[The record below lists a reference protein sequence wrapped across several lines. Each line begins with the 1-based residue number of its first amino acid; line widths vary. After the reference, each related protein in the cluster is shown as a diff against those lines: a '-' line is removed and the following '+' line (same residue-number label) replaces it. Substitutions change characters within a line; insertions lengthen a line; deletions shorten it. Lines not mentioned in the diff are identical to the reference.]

1 MAFEVLQ
8 YRIQHWLKA
17 VDEQSL
23 HSPSLF
29 QLYQI
34 LAKKNSASFDEIEK
48 IRKQLR
54 EDKQTIEVTDL
65 GAGSKMKLSNK
76 RKISSIA
83 KSSLNTAFWSETIF
97 NLIEHF
103 KPSTIVELGT
113 SLGINT
119 LYLAS
124 ANPNAKTISFE
135 GCPEIARIALSN
147 FNKFP
152 NLDIQIIQGNIDQT
166 LPLLLQKQADC
177 SFFYIDANH
186 TYEATKR
193 YFELIISNSTAD
205 SILIFDDIHWSS
217 GMHRAWQEI
226 VQHPKAQ
233 LSIDLFKIGLIFTNP
248 ELPKSQQVWEL
259 RRQSDSPKQDK

>member
-1 MAFEVLQ
+1 MAIEILQ

-34 LAKKNSASFDEIEK
+34 LAKKPSVSFDEIEK
-48 IRKQLR
+48 VRKQLL
-54 EDKQTIEVTDL
+54 ENNQTIEVTDL
-65 GAGSKMKLSNK
+65 GAGSKMKLSNS

-97 NLIEHF
+97 NLIDHF

-113 SLGINT
+113 SLGVNT

-124 ANPNAKTISFE
+124 ANSNAKTISFD
-135 GCPEIARIALSN
+135 GCPEIARIAQSN

-152 NLDIQIIQGNIDQT
+152 NLDIQVIQGNIDQT
-166 LPLLLQKQADC
+166 LPLFLENQAGC

-193 YFELIISNSTAD
+193 YFEQIISNSAPN

-217 GMHRAWQEI
+217 GMHKAWQEI
-226 VQHPKAQ
+226 VQDTRVQ
-233 LSIDLFKIGLIFTNP
+233 LSIDLFKIGIIFTNP
-248 ELPKSQQVWEL
+248 ELPKSQQIWDL
-259 RRQSDSPKQDK
+259 RR